1 MGMIAPSD
9 HRTVHL
15 AVVHIR
21 NPSFDLHTWLV
32 AAASYQRT
40 VHLALAGETCLL
52 LLGHSASAQGK
63 CQHTGCSALVEVA
76 CLQTGQFARNSVAP
90 LPSDH
95 FVLLASPGQLIG
107 YSALVELP
115 RVAEEG
121 LHSDH

>member
-1 MGMIAPSD
+1 MGMIVPFD
-9 HRTVHL
+9 HRTGHL

-32 AAASYQRT
+32 AVTSYQRT
-40 VHLALAGETCLL
+40 VHLALAGDTCL

-63 CQHTGCSALVEVA
+63 HQHIVCSALVEVA
-76 CLQTGQFARNSVAP
+76 CLRTGQFARNGVAL

-95 FVLLASPGQLIG
+95 FVLLANPGQLIG
-107 YSALVELP
+107 YSAPVELP